1 MVFILF
7 GGTRFYVT
15 TMGNLWNGNIDGI
28 YTFASANGFS
38 LVCIFS
44 WCFRMSCRTSCRQ
57 RDFLLCVSSHDIS
70 GRSNLQRSRCTS
82 HIQMVF
88 LLCTFLMTFL
98 VCPIDKGIIA
108 YPAGF
113 SPVCTFTRHSRIS
126 RHTSCRHRAF
136 LLCLSFPDISGQSDW
151 KMSRYT
157 YHIHMVFLLCTF
169 SHDVSGRSDW
179 QRSCCTSCRLF
190 SCVSHYLTFQN
201 FSSHILQTK
210 GFSPAMCIFF
220 LTFQNVLWHI
230 LQEKGFS
237 AMCTFAKYF
246 KMSNCNSCR
255 HRAFLLC
262 VSSHDVSKCLVA
274 HPASIE
280 LFSSIIWLEVPKQF
294 GNFIT
299 LYISNVFNC
308 VWSLSRNG
316 FQTTGQLNSFK
327 QLFFCFYLL
336 MILQNVSSHIL
347 QAKGFYPVYLRMKF
361 QVVPIN
367 KGLVQR
373 CSIIS
378 WVISIGLTLVYLS
391 LSPSL

>member
-38 LVCIFS
+38 RVCIFS
-44 WCFRMSCRTSCRQ
+44 WRFWLFRLTKISSHILQ
-57 RDFLLCVSSHDIS
+57 AFLLCVSLLDIS
-70 GRSNLQRSRCTS
+70 E
-82 HIQMVF
+82 F
-88 LLCTFLMTFL
+88 F
-98 VCPIDKGIIA
+98 IA
-108 YPAGF
+108 HPAGW
-113 SPVCTFTRHSRIS
+113 
-126 RHTSCRHRAF
+126 
-136 LLCLSFPDISGQSDW
+136 G
-151 KMSRYT
+151 
-157 YHIHMVFLLCTF
+157 
-169 SHDVSGRSDW
+169 
-179 QRSCCTSCRLF
+179 LF
-190 SCVSHYLTFQN
+190 SCYVYL
-201 FSSHILQTK
+201 LV
-210 GFSPAMCIFF
+210 
-220 LTFQNVLWHI
+220 TFQNVLWHI

-255 HRAFLLC
+255 HRAFILC

-308 VWSLSRNG
+308 VWSLSRNV

-347 QAKGFYPVYLRMKF
+347 QAKGFYPVCIFAWNFWLFR
-361 QVVPIN
+361 
-367 KGLVQR
+367 
-373 CSIIS
+373 
-378 WVISIGLTLVYLS
+378 LTKVS
-391 LSPSL
+391 FRGVR